1 MSALES
7 REVSSDAS
15 ESPPFTEFPETRE
28 PPHLEIPQR
37 HWLGS
42 DSGYRDRPL
51 REFRERCPDEYIEPW
66 ASSVRGEEFP
76 RPERFTDTV
85 NPKFGESPSYEVN
98 CSDCARA
105 VERTWRGNHETAAGR
120 SIVTGSDGVPE
131 CKGEPPEQ
139 MEEWAGEPFT
149 SVEVADIGE
158 RVEAAGPG
166 ASAIAISKFEYP
178 DRVTGV
184 HAYNVV
190 NDGGEVK
197 VIDGQSGE
205 VLPWSDETGHP
216 FLHDVSDPRQS
227 GLRGRG
233 RSLAMGWDAEG
244 RSLW

>member
-7 REVSSDAS
+7 REVSPDER
-15 ESPPFTEFPETRE
+15 ESPPFAETRE
-28 PPHLEIPQR
+28 SPRLELTQR

-76 RPERFTDTV
+76 PPERFADTV

-98 CSDCARA
+98 CCDCARA
-105 VERTWRGNHETAAGR
+105 VERTLRGDHETAAGR
-120 SIVTGSDGVPE
+120 SIVTGPDGVPQ
-131 CKGEPPEQ
+131 CKGETPEQ
-139 MEEWAGEPFT
+139 LEEWAGEPFT

-166 ASAIAISKFEYP
+166 ASAIAISKYEYP
-178 DRVTGV
+178 DGVTGV
-184 HAYNVV
+184 HAYNAV

-197 VIDGQSGE
+197 VVDGQSGE

-216 FLHDVSDPRQS
+216 DMCNVSDPSQS
-227 GLRGRG
+227 GIWGRG